1 MKRGHTIN
9 TDELSPLDRLTP
21 RQLECLRLVR
31 DGLSAKHVA
40 RELGISHRTVEFHL
54 TAAIE
59 RLQAGNRLGAVMML
73 SELENSKAEVETA
86 SARQPAPFMLVS
98 DHESN
103 EVDLIEKSPEEGRQ
117 SHIPPVGGKVNDLTV
132 AARLKAILTVA
143 SVSILVVAG
152 LILTIAGAIHV
163 LSNSS

>member
-9 TDELSPLDRLTP
+9 NDELSPLDRLTP

-73 SELENSKAEVETA
+73 SELEKSAEEKDTA
-86 SARQPAPFMLVS
+86 SGVAPAPFMLVS
-98 DHESN
+98 DAASN
-103 EVDLIEKSPEEGRQ
+103 EADLVEGSPKEGRH
-117 SHIPPVGGKVNDLTV
+117 SYIPPVGGKVNDLTV

>member
-1 MKRGHTIN
+1 M
-9 TDELSPLDRLTP
+9 SPLDRLTP

-73 SELENSKAEVETA
+73 SELEKSAEEKNTTPQVP
-86 SARQPAPFMLVS
+86 PAPFMLVS
-98 DHESN
+98 DAASN
-103 EVDLIEKSPEEGRQ
+103 EDDLVEGSSKEGRHN
-117 SHIPPVGGKVNDLTV
+117 HIPPVGGKVNDLTV
-132 AARLKAILTVA
+132 AERLKAILTVA